1 MGGAV
6 RDPSGRR
13 EVRVLLESCSDRVVD
28 AGLTNA
34 VRLVHLRRKGRANLQ
49 KRAEVN
55 PEQAQQLLWF
65 QGKEFLK

>member
-34 VRLVHLRRKGRANLQ
+34 VRLVHLRHKGRANLQ